1 MPTYIVFG
9 SYTDQGV
16 RAVKDTVKRAE
27 AARETARKLGATMK
41 EIYWTLGEYDIAIV
55 LDAPDNAAATAFG
68 VSIGALGNVRTHT
81 LPAFNSEEMGK
92 ILGRMA

>member
-1 MPTYIVFG
+1 MPTYIVLG

-41 EIYWTLGEYDIAIV
+41 EIYWTLGDFDIAIL
-55 LDAPDNAAATAFG
+55 LDAPDNATATAFG
-68 VSIGALGNVRTHT
+68 LSVGALGNVRTHT
-81 LPAFNSEEMGK
+81 LAAFNAEEMGK
-92 ILGRMA
+92 VLGRMA